1 MHKRKKLMGT
11 GGALSNVKKLIK
23 NDFVLMNGDTIF
35 NIDLMDFIKSLK
47 KGKIGSIALLLN
59 KKI

>member
-1 MHKRKKLMGT
+1 MGT

-59 KKI
+59 KKYRE